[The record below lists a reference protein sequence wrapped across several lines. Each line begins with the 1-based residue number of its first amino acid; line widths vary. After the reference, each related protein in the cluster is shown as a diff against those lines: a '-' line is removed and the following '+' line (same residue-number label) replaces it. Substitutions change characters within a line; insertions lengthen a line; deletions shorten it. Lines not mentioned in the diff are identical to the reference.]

1 MSLEKLWGAGG
12 VQMIEIFM
20 QGKLTKDNEGNV
32 NKKQLE
38 NFPPSHNFSNGPP
51 LVDTRPMP

>member
-32 NKKQLE
+32 NKK
-38 NFPPSHNFSNGPP
+38 
-51 LVDTRPMP
+51 